1 MQLCAP
7 SSHLRCSTN
16 EDWSIPDLEYRQAS
30 ANHKDLEFFMRMI
43 KRTFE
48 ICLVNSS
55 PFYEKGQVAQDLQM
69 TLLEFHAREQKI
81 QNSNKNHQKMII
93 HKNKK
98 IVRCTKKAKIQIIEN
113 PKIY

>member
-69 TLLEFHAREQKI
+69 TLSRRIPRLCQMLQQEVEKI
-81 QNSNKNHQKMII
+81 SDEDLM
-93 HKNKK
+93 
-98 IVRCTKKAKIQIIEN
+98 RRS
-113 PKIY
+113 

>member
-1 MQLCAP
+1 MQDCHVGNPAGHAKFGMAPQPDEIAHAKLGGLGRVQLCAP

-69 TLLEFHAREQKI
+69 TF
-81 QNSNKNHQKMII
+81 S
-93 HKNKK
+93 
-98 IVRCTKKAKIQIIEN
+98 
-113 PKIY
+113 